1 MILRM
6 VVSDWV
12 CLAFAGA
19 CGLALIS
26 MVFWWDQWLALI
38 LS

>member
-12 CLAFAGA
+12 CLAFASA
-19 CGLALIS
+19 CGLMLIS
-26 MVFWWDQWLALI
+26 MVFWWDLWLALI
-38 LS
+38 LN